1 MARLQQVKII
11 QIVRREATSA
21 DNLVFCQVHSQ
32 YICQHR
38 RVLPPHP
45 QPRIITP
52 LSAVHSA
59 LTVHFL
65 YLGKRSRSRRSTC
78 WLFTCGDT
86 PGRSRTNARY
96 VHCKLYTL
104 YSAFFYMSSFLSCLS
119 FCSSV
124 CLSVLLSDVYSMNMI
139 RWKKNI
145 YNQMEK

>member
-21 DNLVFCQVHSQ
+21 DNLVFFQVHSQ

-38 RVLPPHP
+38 RVLPLQP

-78 WLFTCGDT
+78 WLFTCGGT

-96 VHCKLYTL
+96 AHCTL
-104 YSAFFYMSSFLSCLS
+104 YIVQRLFLYVFLSVLSIILSFCLS
-119 FCSSV
+119 FCPSV
-124 CLSVLLSDVYSMNMI
+124 WLHVWNWMRGTGCSLNNVFFP
-139 RWKKNI
+139 
-145 YNQMEK
+145 